1 MSWLCWRTKNGE
13 LTIETDFAGRRT
25 VTEGLTDEKRGPT
38 NSAGF
43 WRHPTWAGLAHRCT
57 IFLCSW
63 DDSLIGQLTR
73 AGRPIYTSLQIL
85 FITGK
90 RGGYHPI
97 RPFGG
102 CSWTISVKLYLED
115 PQQSL
120 TDTMLANRIKN
131 YQPQNN
137 IFFPTMVCFLL
148 LHNRVGLLFDNIQ
161 QCHKKVGLAPSS
173 QLSLKCISASSL
185 CNLERLILGSAV
197 SACQSGNTNSAT
209 GSYFRCPGII
219 F

>member
-1 MSWLCWRTKNGE
+1 M
-13 LTIETDFAGRRT
+13 
-25 VTEGLTDEKRGPT
+25 TEGLTDEKRGPT

-102 CSWTISVKLYLED
+102 CSWTISVKLYLEN

-120 TDTMLANRIKN
+120 TDTMLANRIEN
-131 YQPQNN
+131 YQPQYSS
-137 IFFPTMVCFLL
+137 FFPTMECFLL

-161 QCHKKVGLAPSS
+161 QCHKKVGLAP
-173 QLSLKCISASSL
+173 A
-185 CNLERLILGSAV
+185 N
-197 SACQSGNTNSAT
+197 
-209 GSYFRCPGII
+209 
-219 F
+219 